1 MDITGANFML
11 CVDQLKNRLKA
22 NAVPIQLPIGS
33 EDNFLGIID
42 LIKMKAFIH
51 KDDLG
56 KEVEE
61 TEIPE
66 DMKAQAQEFHDKW

>member
-1 MDITGANFML
+1 ML

-22 NAVPIQLPIGS
+22 NAVPIQLPIGA
-33 EDNFLGIID
+33 EDQFQGIVD

-51 KDDLG
+51 KDDMG
-56 KEVEE
+56 KEIEE

-66 DMKAQAQEFHDKW
+66 EMR